1 MPYYSKSN
9 KKRPYSSFFYDND
22 DEHKPDFNHTFY
34 FEPPSSLMV
43 RVSNFKNLVI
53 LHFAK
58 GNRYLPM
65 REDEFNDLIAMHE
78 SIMGQIKKCRKVIHT
93 IYKKPDSDEEERF
106 TSIPNSVKIC
116 KLTEN
121 KKKKKNKR
129 KVPKQMKRMTVQTKK

>member
-1 MPYYSKSN
+1 MVTTFVNHRNYGCRGGYLCALLYLFNNMPYYSKSN
-9 KKRPYSSFFYDND
+9 KKHPYSSFFYDND

-34 FEPPSSLMV
+34 FEPLSSLMV

-78 SIMGQIKKCRKVIHT
+78 SIMGQIKKCKKVIRM
-93 IYKKPDSDEEERF
+93 IYKKPDSNEEE
-106 TSIPNSVKIC
+106 
-116 KLTEN
+116 
-121 KKKKKNKR
+121 
-129 KVPKQMKRMTVQTKK
+129 

>member
-9 KKRPYSSFFYDND
+9 KKCPYSSFFYDND

-34 FEPPSSLMV
+34 FEPLSSLTV

-78 SIMGQIKKCRKVIHT
+78 SIIGQIKKCKKVICM
-93 IYKKPDSDEEERF
+93 IYKK
-106 TSIPNSVKIC
+106 
-116 KLTEN
+116 
-121 KKKKKNKR
+121 
-129 KVPKQMKRMTVQTKK
+129 KQIAMKRNDLQAF

>member
-9 KKRPYSSFFYDND
+9 KKHPYSSFFYDND

-65 REDEFNDLIAMHE
+65 REDEFNDLIAMHD
-78 SIMGQIKKCRKVIHT
+78 SIMVPNKKVQEGNTCL
-93 IYKKPDSDEEERF
+93 IYKKSDSDEEE
-106 TSIPNSVKIC
+106 
-116 KLTEN
+116 
-121 KKKKKNKR
+121 
-129 KVPKQMKRMTVQTKK
+129 